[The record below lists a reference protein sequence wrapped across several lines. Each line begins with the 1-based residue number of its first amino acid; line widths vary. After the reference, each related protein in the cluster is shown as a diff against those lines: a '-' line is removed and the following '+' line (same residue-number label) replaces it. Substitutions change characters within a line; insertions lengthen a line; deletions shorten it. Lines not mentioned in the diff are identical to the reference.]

1 MKKHNNSIDYLTVI
15 KYLFIFILFT
25 IFNKIE
31 QQVFPY
37 STALLG
43 VSFAFNY
50 NLILTPILYLLSLV
64 LLGANGLLAGGGIS
78 LAFLLIITLIYK
90 SCKSKIKLEIC
101 IFTMISM
108 LGYLFIGD
116 TVVETDLTKRIF
128 VILVCGLFSM
138 FLYITAETITKKGLK
153 YKLCYEEYASL
164 TVTITLLGLGI
175 CNLISPYLW
184 RTISVLVIL
193 FTSFLYRRGIS
204 TIISVVLSLALAIYY
219 NDLNYVS
226 IYLVWS
232 VSIDAFISISRYL
245 SAIAV
250 VVSDYILQVVFSIYG
265 YYTLSHFIFLLVGS
279 IIFAVLPYKPLI
291 SLKERLYSFREKQLV
306 RRTINRNRT
315 MLSNRLFELSFVF
328 NEMANAFTTFSKKAP
343 DEKAVG
349 KGIAKNT
356 TCAVCLNCANYNK
369 CKKVS
374 EIYTLEMEKLVFIGL
389 AKGKLSLIDLP
400 KNIAENCVHP
410 NDLLYAL
417 NKNLKDYRTYLLEME
432 NLNTGRQLIGSQ
444 TEGVASMLKSL
455 ALDTGSL
462 LKYQTR
468 LERTL
473 GDELFKHGFFVSE
486 LMIYGKENT
495 ETVSLI
501 LNMNNFSIT
510 GLQTIIS
517 KVVGKN
523 MLLCD
528 KNDISRDKCFLSFR
542 KCADYDAV
550 FGIAKCTKDN
560 SLSSGDTYS
569 VTRLDGDKFL
579 VALSDGMGSGKNAE
593 TISTTSLTLIES
605 FYKAGIESNIILNT
619 VNKLLAINTEDS
631 FSAMDI
637 SVIDLKN
644 LRADFIKYGSP
655 YGFIIG
661 EEGIKIVEGNSL
673 PLGILNELKP
683 AICTDYLNDG
693 DMLLFLSD
701 GVSDAFKSSS
711 EIIDFLRSVPA
722 LNPQT
727 LADAVMQ
734 KALSITNGKKQDDMT
749 ALAVRVYKKN
759 YAV

>member
-1 MKKHNNSIDYLTVI
+1 MQKNSHLDYLTVL
-15 KYLFIFILFT
+15 KYLVIFMLFT
-25 IFNKIE
+25 LFNQIE
-31 QQVFPY
+31 KQVLPY

-43 VSFAFNY
+43 VSFCYGY
-50 NLILTPILYLLSLV
+50 NLIFTPLLYLLSFL
-64 LLGANGLLAGGGIS
+64 LLGANGLMASGGIS
-78 LAFLLIITLIYK
+78 VAFLVLITLIYRL
-90 SCKSKIKLEIC
+90 CKNKIRLEIC
-101 IFTMISM
+101 VFTMISM
-108 LGYLFIGD
+108 LGYLFIGN
-116 TVVETDLTKRIF
+116 TEIETDLTKKLF
-128 VILVCGLFSM
+128 VILFVGVFSA
-138 FLYITAETITKKGLK
+138 FLYITGETITKKGLK
-153 YKLCYEEYASL
+153 YKLCYEEYASI
-164 TVTITLLGLGI
+164 TVAVTLLGLGV
-175 CNLISPYLW
+175 CNLISPFLW
-184 RTISVLVIL
+184 RGISVLVIL

-204 TIISVVLSLALAIYY
+204 TIISVFLSLSLAVYY
-219 NDLNYVS
+219 NSIIYVS

-245 SAIAV
+245 SSIAV
-250 VVSDYILQVVFSIYG
+250 VVSDYFMQLIFAVYG
-265 YYTLSHFIFLLVGS
+265 TYTLSHFIFLLVGA
-279 IIFAVLPYKPLI
+279 ITFAVIPYRPLS

-328 NEMANAFTTFSKKAP
+328 SEMANAFNTFSKKAP
-343 DEKAVG
+343 DEKAVS
-349 KGIAKNT
+349 KSIAKNT
-356 TCAVCLNCANYNK
+356 VSAVCLACANYSK
-369 CKKVS
+369 CKKIT
-374 EIYTLEMEKLVFIGL
+374 EIYSIEMEKLVFIGL

-400 KNIAENCVHP
+400 KNIAENCLHP
-410 NDLLYAL
+410 NDLLYGI
-417 NKNLKDYRTYLLEME
+417 NKSLKDYRSYLLENE
-432 NLNTGRQLIGSQ
+432 NINMGRRLISSQ

-455 ALDTGSL
+455 ALDTGTL

-473 GDELFKHGFFVSE
+473 GDQLFKSGFFVSE
-486 LMIYGKENT
+486 LMIYGKEDA

-501 LNMNNFSIT
+501 LNMQNFSIT
-510 GLQTIIS
+510 FLQTTIS
-517 KVVGKN
+517 KVLGKN
-523 MLLCD
+523 MLLCN
-528 KNDISRDKCFLSFR
+528 KNDISPDKCFLSFR

-550 FGIAKCTKDN
+550 FGVAKCTKDN
-560 SLSSGDTYS
+560 SSSSGDTYS

-579 VALSDGMGSGKNAE
+579 IALSDGMGSGKMAE

-605 FYKAGIESNIILNT
+605 FYKAGIESSVILNT

-661 EEGIKIVEGNSL
+661 EEGIKIIEGNSL

-683 AICTDYLNDG
+683 SICTDTLNDG

-701 GVSDAFKSSS
+701 GVSDAFGSSS

-727 LADAVMQ
+727 LADGIME
-734 KALSITNGKKQDDMT
+734 KALKITGGYKNDDMT